1 MAKFIADISFTAH
14 VEIEAD
20 DIEGAK
26 AEAEALA
33 QERSVYKD
41 DWIDEITEKC
51 YHDGAEGNDFELQR
65 KRGYEFRDMNF
76 GVGEISVRVPEP
88 EE

>member
-1 MAKFIADISFTAH
+1 MARFVADISFTAH
-14 VEIEAD
+14 VEIDAD
-20 DIEGAK
+20 SIED
-26 AEAEALA
+26 AEAEAEAIA

-41 DWIDEITEKC
+41 DLVDEIAEKC

-65 KRGYEFRDMNF
+65 KRGYEFRDKDF
-76 GVGEISVRVPEP
+76 EVGEVSVRVLAH

>member
-1 MAKFIADISFTAH
+1 MAKFVADISFTAH

-20 DIEGAK
+20 DIESAK
-26 AEAEALA
+26 EEAEAIA

-41 DWIDEITEKC
+41 DWVAKITEKC
-51 YHDGAEGNDFELQR
+51 YHDGAEGNDFELRR
-65 KRGYEFRDMNF
+65 KHGYEFRDKNF
-76 GVGEISVRVPEP
+76 EIGEVSVRAQDS